1 MEENIQTTINVALD
15 YKQPRH
21 SARTTMAFGFGA
33 MADQM
38 SHQAFQFLIF
48 TYYFAVVGVSVTTLA
63 VSFIIF
69 AIWDS
74 INDPLLGPLSD
85 KTKSKF
91 GRRRFWII
99 ISFIPFALINIF
111 LFTPPKFWGIGPT
124 SELVNGIYMVLIIM
138 LYDLFYTI
146 FSINQLSLFPEMF
159 KNEKARGRA
168 NKFKNLLTILGL
180 LIGFVVPTLIINPMV
195 PEFDTLTSRTE
206 VSNMYLQTGL
216 MIAAFV
222 ILFSVIFFMWG
233 MKEDKKEMEEEQKEK
248 APGIIE
254 SLNDTLINKTFM
266 IFITANLF
274 TWTTFKMLTTILTLY
289 GIHVIGIVPGE
300 PGEMLLTVL
309 LLAALLT
316 AALLF
321 PVMEWLGNKIG
332 YRNAFM
338 VTEGIWI
345 AALIPFLF
353 LDNHP
358 TAAVICM
365 IFIGIGL
372 SGAMYFTDIIIGRII
387 DEDELKTGLRRQ
399 GSFYGVN
406 ALVNR
411 YSTII
416 VFVAIAIVLTGYG
429 FENYLVPSEAGVG
442 IDYSGLN
449 TGLKILMVGVNIA
462 SLSIVLILLK
472 IFPLHGEKW
481 NDVQKKLQERRRN
494 S

>member
-1 MEENIQTTINVALD
+1 MEENIQTTRNIALD
-15 YKQPRH
+15 YKQPKH
-21 SARTTMAFGFGA
+21 SAKTTMAFGFGA
-33 MADQM
+33 MTDQM

-48 TYYFAVVGVSVTTLA
+48 TYYFAVVGVGVTTLA

-99 ISFIPFALINIF
+99 VSFIPFALINIF
-111 LFTPPKFWGIGPT
+111 LFTPPKFWRIGPT
-124 SELVNGIYMVLIIM
+124 SEIVNGIYMVFIIM
-138 LYDLFYTI
+138 LYDLIYTI

-168 NKFKNLLTILGL
+168 NKYKNLLTIIGL

-195 PEFDTLTSRTE
+195 PEVDTLQARSE

-222 ILFSVIFFMWG
+222 VLFSVIFFMFG
-233 MKEDKKEMEEEQKEK
+233 MKEDKKELQEEIQKEK
-248 APGIIE
+248 TPGIFE
-254 SLNDTLINKTFM
+254 SLKTTMKNKTFI

-274 TWTTFKMLTTILTLY
+274 TWTTFKMFTTILTLY
-289 GIHVIGIVPGE
+289 GIHVIGIE
-300 PGEMLLTVL
+300 SGEMLLTIL

-316 AALLF
+316 AAALF

-353 LDNHP
+353 LDNRP
-358 TAAVICM
+358 IAAVICM
-365 IFIGIGL
+365 VFVGIGL
-372 SGAMYFTDIIIGRII
+372 SGAMYFTDIIIGRVI
-387 DEDELKTGLRRQ
+387 DEDELNTGLRRQ

-406 ALVNR
+406 ALINR
-411 YSTII
+411 YSTIV
-416 VFVAIAIVLTGYG
+416 VFLSIAIVLTGYG
-429 FENYLVPSEAGVG
+429 FENYLVPSVAGEG
-442 IDYSGLN
+442 IDYTGLK
-449 TGLKILMVGVNIA
+449 TGLKILMVGVSGV
-462 SLSIVLILLK
+462 SLLIVLILLK
-472 IFPLHGEKW
+472 LFPLHGEKW
-481 NDVQKKLQERRRN
+481 DNVQKKLLERRRN